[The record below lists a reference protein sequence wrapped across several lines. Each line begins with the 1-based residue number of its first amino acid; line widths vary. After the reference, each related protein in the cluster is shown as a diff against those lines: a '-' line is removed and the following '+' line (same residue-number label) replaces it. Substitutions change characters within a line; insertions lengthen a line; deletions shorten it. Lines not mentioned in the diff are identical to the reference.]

1 MIRSAIIIIIM
12 IMCLAG
18 CTMAPAYKRPDAPV
32 PSSWPSGPA
41 YKQAGSDQAVT
52 AAADM
57 GWREFYT
64 DEKLQQVISLALIN
78 NRDLRVATLNIE
90 KARALYRIQRAQIL
104 PTVNATGSLNEYKTP
119 SSLSETGEAY
129 NVRVYNANLGISSWE
144 VDFFGRVRSL
154 KDRALEQYL
163 ATEHARRSAQISLIA
178 EVANA
183 YLTLA
188 ADIENLE
195 LARSTL
201 ATQESSYNMINR
213 RYELGSSSEL
223 DLNQART
230 RVEAARVDVAR
241 YTALTAIDGNALN
254 LLVGTPVPA
263 ELLSEKLD
271 ATATPKDI
279 SVSLSSE
286 VLLQRPDILQAESML
301 KAANANIGAA
311 RAAFFPTINL
321 TTSIGTTSNDLYNL
335 FKAGAGAWSFVPQ
348 VILPI
353 FDSGSRWA

>member
-1 MIRSAIIIIIM
+1 MYGI
-12 IMCLAG
+12 
-18 CTMAPAYKRPDAPV
+18 
-32 PSSWPSGPA
+32 
-41 YKQAGSDQAVT
+41 
-52 AAADM
+52 
-57 GWREFYT
+57 
-64 DEKLQQVISLALIN
+64 
-78 NRDLRVATLNIE
+78 
-90 KARALYRIQRAQIL
+90 
-104 PTVNATGSLNEYKTP
+104 
-119 SSLSETGEAY
+119 
-129 NVRVYNANLGISSWE
+129 YNANLGISSWE

-188 ADIENLE
+188 ADKENLE

-201 ATQESSYNMINR
+201 AAQESSYNMINR

-241 YTALTAIDGNALN
+241 YTALTAMDENALN

-279 SVSLSSE
+279 SASLSSE

-335 FKAGAGAWSFVPQ
+335 FKAGAGTWSFVPQ

-353 FDSGSRWA
+353 FDSGSRWANLKGATAERDIYLAQYEKAIQSGFREVADALARKGTVGDQMTAQESLVKASAGTYRLADARYTKGVDSYLTVLDAQRSLYAAQQGLIAIRLARLSNMVILYKVLGGGGK